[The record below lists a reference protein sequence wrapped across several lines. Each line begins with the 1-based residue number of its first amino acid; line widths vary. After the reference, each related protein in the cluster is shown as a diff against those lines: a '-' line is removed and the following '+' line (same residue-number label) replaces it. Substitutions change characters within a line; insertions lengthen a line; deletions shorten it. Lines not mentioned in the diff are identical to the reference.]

1 MASNNK
7 GPTPPA
13 TVTGS
18 NCINGNDKEDAPL
31 ATNGDA
37 SSAINSKDEASPA
50 IKSDNSTPSAEKDA
64 TGAPESERV
73 AVPPAVDGDTNVV
86 ANKEDAAPPVVD
98 KDPAKSAIEIE
109 DSPPAVD
116 DDTATAANN
125 NGDSPPAVTGKE
137 VNDNIDSGKTN
148 GAGESH
154 SDNGED
160 TGKGGDDKDS
170 DKTKAVGGDRQS
182 DSNCKDSTG
191 KEDNKDSDKTKDAGE
206 SDNRDSGP
214 EDDEKKAEDE
224 EGTPTLDKLGI
235 NLTKLAQEGK
245 LNPLDEREELVD
257 RVIQILCKRTK
268 CNPYLIGSPGMG
280 KTAIIEVLAQRIHS
294 GTVPEKLKQKKVI
307 SIASHH
313 PESRSHCP
321 ALLGENIIKEIEQ
334 SPDMIV
340 HFDEVHSP
348 LSVSFLEP
356 ALQRGD
362 IQCIAAARTLDEYRD
377 YSLEGPFQPL
387 QVPETSVPFQPLQ
400 VPETSVDD
408 TLKILKR
415 FLGLYETH
423 HKVQYT
429 DEAFDAAVKLS
440 SRYLRDGI
448 LLDEVIDLIDEAGSR
463 ARLVH
468 SKKRIKT
475 ETDDTPVKVTKED
488 VQHVVFSRIEIPV
501 HEVSKEESE
510 RLLKLEETL
519 HELIIGQHEAL
530 IAISDAIRRA
540 RVGLKSSKR
549 PIASFIFTGPTG
561 VGKTEVA
568 KALARQYF
576 GSEDSMIR
584 FDMSEY
590 MEKHQVSKLIGS
602 PPGYVMCT
610 EGGQLTE
617 AVRSKPHTVVLFDE
631 IEKAHRDILN
641 LMLQIL
647 DDGRLT
653 DNMGETV
660 TFSNTIIIMT
670 SNVGSNVFYGESSAV
685 VSDGKNILV
694 MKELKKNFRA
704 EFLNRCD
711 EIIVFKQL
719 TKGEVRQIA
728 DLMFKEVGDRLKA
741 KDIKLN
747 VSDKFRERVVE
758 DGYSPNYGARQLRRV
773 ITTLLENVLARK
785 ILSKEIKEGDSVLV
799 DVDSEGNIEVLMETS
814 SGKGE

>member
-1 MASNNK
+1 MAANKEDSVPSAINTEAPPTIDSDIVMTANNK
-7 GPTPPA
+7 DPPPPA
-13 TVTGS
+13 NDDAGIEANNKDSVPS
-18 NCINGNDKEDAPL
+18 AINTEASDIGMAANNEDL
-31 ATNGDA
+31 ALPTDSVVNGDA
-37 SSAINSKDEASPA
+37 STMANNNDAASLTADKDKDKSANNKDIASMEINTD
-50 IKSDNSTPSAEKDA
+50 SA
-64 TGAPESERV
+64 
-73 AVPPAVDGDTNVV
+73 PAVDNDT
-86 ANKEDAAPPVVD
+86 
-98 KDPAKSAIEIE
+98 
-109 DSPPAVD
+109 
-116 DDTATAANN
+116 
-125 NGDSPPAVTGKE
+125 
-137 VNDNIDSGKTN
+137 GKTN
-148 GAGESH
+148 ASLA
-154 SDNGED
+154 
-160 TGKGGDDKDS
+160 TDS
-170 DKTKAVGGDRQS
+170 DKGDAENNS
-182 DSNCKDSTG
+182 
-191 KEDNKDSDKTKDAGE
+191 
-206 SDNRDSGP
+206 
-214 EDDEKKAEDE
+214 EKKDKNE
-224 EGTPTLDKLGI
+224 EEMLTLDKIGT
-235 NLTKLAQEGK
+235 NFTKLAQEGK
-245 LNPLDEREELVD
+245 LNPLDGREELVD

-268 CNPYLIGSPGMG
+268 CNPCLIGSPGMG

-294 GTVPEKLKQKKVI
+294 GTVPEKLQQKKVI

-321 ALLGENIIKEIEQ
+321 ASLGGNIIKEIEQ

-340 HFDEVHSP
+340 HFDEVHS
-348 LSVSFLEP
+348 LFSVSFLKP

-362 IQCIAAARTLDEYRD
+362 IQCIAAASTLDEYRD

-387 QVPETSVPFQPLQ
+387 QVPETSV
-400 VPETSVDD
+400 DD
-408 TLKILKR
+408 TVKILKR
-415 FLGLYETH
+415 FRGLYETH